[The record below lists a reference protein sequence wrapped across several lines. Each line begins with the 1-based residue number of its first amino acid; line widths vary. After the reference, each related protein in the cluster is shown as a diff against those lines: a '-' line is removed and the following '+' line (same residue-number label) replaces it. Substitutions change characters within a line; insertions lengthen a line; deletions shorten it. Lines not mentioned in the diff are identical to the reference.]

1 MALTALLFSLF
12 VLLQQVN
19 GSINLHILQ
28 SENVPTL
35 HCNSSSGDED
45 TGTLC
50 RISDLSLE
58 FEKMTCSKTKN
69 KHGDCEKN
77 RLKKSKQ
84 QCRQCTM
91 TKDEMETNSMTFNVK
106 PDNSTVFT
114 CTIPNSTG
122 GSLSMCPSWITL
134 TGPGCENY
142 HLDLVVKLS
151 ESDEIFSTDESP
163 SSLTAPEGDNVT
175 LPCQFELNHTLPFTL
190 LWITSGNINKCLSS
204 VHTEGYESHSNTRC
218 CVDGKS
224 AQRIFNHSSPNPT
237 AKIQFLNLTIQSVKV
252 MDTGRYLCVIH
263 GVTKGKPIWK
273 IAANIS
279 LTVTE
284 SSVES
289 THSPTSTS
297 GISWGTSDGT
307 PTNRKQPI
315 IAIIAVVCVV
325 VPICIVGVYLIRR
338 KQQMAKGK

>member
-19 GSINLHILQ
+19 GSIDLHILQ

-35 HCNSSSGDED
+35 HCNSSSDDED
-45 TGTLC
+45 TGALC
-50 RISDLSLE
+50 RISDLSWE
-58 FEKMTCSKTKN
+58 FQKMMCSKTMN
-69 KHGDCEKN
+69 NNGDCEKN
-77 RLKKSKQ
+77 RPKKSK
-84 QCRQCTM
+84 CRQCTM
-91 TKDEMETNSMTFNVK
+91 TKDEMESNSLTFNVK
-106 PDNSTVFT
+106 PDSSAVFT
-114 CTIPNSTG
+114 CTVPNSTG
-122 GSLSMCPSWITL
+122 GASSMCPSWITL
-134 TGPGCENY
+134 TGPGCEDY

-175 LPCQFELNHTLPFTL
+175 LPCQFERNHPLPFTV

-204 VHTEGYESHSNTRC
+204 VHTEGYKLYSNTRC
-218 CVDGKS
+218 CVKGKS

-237 AKIQFLNLTIQSVKV
+237 DKIQFLNLTIQSVEV

-279 LTVTE
+279 LTVANMKRESDNIIHTE
-284 SSVES
+284 TSVVQYLEY
-289 THSPTSTS
+289 
-297 GISWGTSDGT
+297 T
-307 PTNRKQPI
+307 P
-315 IAIIAVVCVV
+315 
-325 VPICIVGVYLIRR
+325 
-338 KQQMAKGK
+338 